1 MKETTEILTLIDRFF
16 EGETSLEEER
26 WLYNYFAQA
35 TDLPEALASYREVFT
50 AFGDLAD
57 TESVTTS
64 TVEPRKAENLP
75 TIELPISTTPPKHR
89 RLWQTL
95 SGIAASLVLVLGSLW
110 AYRAYESQMLQ
121 NLYGGSYMIVDGQRI
136 DNLREIRHQIEQT
149 LSLADAIEAIPSAIL
164 IEQAEDDLLNH
175 IQDASER
182 ERIRQLLN
190 Q

>member
-1 MKETTEILTLIDRFF
+1 MKEITKILTLIERFF
-16 EGETSLEEER
+16 EGETSLEEEH

-35 TDLPEALASYREVFT
+35 TDLPEALVPYREVFT
-50 AFGDLAD
+50 AFGELAD
-57 TESVTTS
+57 TEAVTPTPANPKEAES
-64 TVEPRKAENLP
+64 LQTVTA
-75 TIELPISTTPPKHR
+75 TIHTTPPKQR

-95 SGIAASLVLVLGSLW
+95 SGIAAMLALVLGSLW

-149 LSLADAIEAIPSAIL
+149 LSLANAIEAIPSALL